1 MKKSFI
7 IIVFTILS
15 IGVFSQPKW
24 TNNPNSERA
33 FVENKGQYDGRNWQS
48 TNQIKYALSQ
58 QDGWFTFFSNKGI
71 THRIERLVRN
81 PKKKKGEGDANNN
94 LPSRIHLS
102 EFVNISFVGAN
113 NNVKIIAE
121 EKTNHYYSYAVKD
134 LKTNDVNN
142 VNNVKGYKKIT
153 YKNIY
158 NNIDIEYTLHPDG
171 GIKYNV
177 ILHPG
182 ANPNE
187 IKMKYETFHTNHLDE
202 KIDIKLNSQTGQLEI
217 NTASTKIIEHK
228 PLTFYQ
234 NSKTVIQS
242 EYVFSNNIL
251 TFNLGNYDN
260 SQKVVIDP
268 WVVTPNFNAGDFTRE
283 VETDATGNVY
293 VIGGE
298 IPMELRKYGIAGN
311 LIWTYI
317 TPWDTN
323 GGDWLGTL
331 ATDAAGVSYITQGTG
346 AEIERV
352 STAGAMVWH
361 ANATGIFNITEYW
374 TITFNCDNTKLIVG
388 GTGGTGLNF
397 QAKIYDMDLSNGSV
411 LADVTVGT
419 QGGFT
424 PVEVRSIAPTKNS
437 KYVYLT
443 HTEVGAINQNLT
455 ACSSIPDFQVDNTH
469 HLGYKCEN
477 YLSAS
482 QNGGGLKA
490 IIAND
495 NFFYTHRGDRILQW
509 DINTGALLNN
519 VALPGGSSNNTFGRV
534 VHCSGLD
541 VDATGNVYAGS
552 MDRVVKFD
560 PNLNILSQVNT
571 TGGFTVYDVSVNS
584 NGEVLAVGALL
595 NNSTSTGRGGRIE
608 SLNMTAG
615 SQYATV
621 CCDPNFCPI
630 NTLCTTDAPVSLN
643 PNTPGGVWSSTP
655 TTPGLNTL
663 TGVFDP
669 SVSGAG
675 NFVVTYT
682 LGCGSFSYTIS
693 VNVCSSLSVCV
704 EANGDLTVSN
714 GTPVYTWDQWTPPS
728 TITVTN
734 QTQCTSCGGT
744 WTFGSCYN
752 PFPIPLNSCN
762 APGFW
767 TTFTTG
773 STITPPPGIDT
784 LRVTDSFGNFIIIN
798 GLANLPACNP
808 TACDAT
814 ITAAGPFCEN
824 DAPVTLSAVDP
835 GGAWSGTGITN
846 TSTGIFDPGV
856 AGPGS
861 HIITYSITGSCTD
874 TDTETI
880 VVNAQDDA
888 SFGYSPTTFC
898 TTDPNPTPTITGT
911 SGGTFTIDNSGV
923 INASTGEVNIT
934 GSGVGVFN
942 VTYTTN
948 GACPDTSTVTINITS
963 GADATITAAGPFCEN
978 TASVTLSAVDP
989 GGVWSGTGITNTST
1003 GTFDPSTAGA
1013 GTHQIIY
1020 TISGSCGD
1028 ADTIS
1033 IVVDAQD
1040 DASFSYSPTTFCTT
1054 DPNPTPTITGTSGGT
1069 FTIDNSGV
1077 INATTGE
1084 VNITGSGIGA
1094 FNITYTTNGTCP
1106 DTSTVTINITSGA
1119 DATIT
1124 AAGPFCE
1131 NAASVTLSAVDP
1143 GGVWSGTG
1151 ITNTSTGTFD
1161 PSTAGAG
1168 THQIIYT
1175 ISGSCGDA
1183 DTISIV
1189 VDAQDDASFSYSP
1202 TTFCTTDPNP
1212 TPTITG
1218 TSGGTFTIDNS
1229 GVINSSTGEVNITGS
1244 GAGVF
1249 NVTYT
1254 TNGAC
1259 PDTSTVSININ
1270 NCTLPQPIANFS
1282 ASQTNICEGNCI
1294 NFTDLSTSSATGGI
1308 TAWSWT
1314 FNGGTPS
1321 TSNQQ
1326 NPTNVC
1332 FAAAGTYTISLT
1344 VTDANGSDD
1353 STMTA
1358 YITVTNCTTPTAGF
1372 SISDNEICAGEC
1384 IDFTD
1389 MSTAATSWLWTFNG
1403 GSPSTSTDQNPTNIC
1418 FGTDGVYSIEL
1429 IASNSFGSDTITD
1442 TVTVHPTPIVNA
1454 GSNVTI
1460 TLGNNTILNA
1470 TGSNGSYSWTPP
1482 TWLSCPTCPS
1492 TTSTPE
1498 ETITYT
1504 VIVVDSNGCS
1514 ASDQVTVFIEFENVI
1529 WVPNIFSPNG
1539 DGSNDILYVRGKGV
1553 ADLNFFVYDRWGEK
1567 VFETTSLDIGWDGK
1581 FRGKDMNKAVFV
1593 YYLEATFIDGSK
1605 VTKKGDVTLIR

>member
-15 IGVFSQPKW
+15 IGAFSQPKW
-24 TNNPNSERA
+24 TNSPNSERA

-48 TNQIKYALSQ
+48 ANQIKYALSQ

-158 NNIDIEYTLHPDG
+158 SNIDIEYTLHPDG

-217 NTASTKIIEHK
+217 NTASNKIIEHK

-234 NSKTVIQS
+234 NSKTIIQS
-242 EYVFSNNIL
+242 EYTFNNNIL

-283 VETDATGNVY
+283 VETDAAGNVY

-397 QAKIYDMDLSNGSV
+397 EAKIYDMDLSNGSV
-411 LADVTVGT
+411 IADVTVGT

-424 PVEVRSIAPTKNS
+424 PIEVRSIAPTKNS

-443 HTEVGAINQNLT
+443 HTEAGAINQNLT
-455 ACSSIPDFQVDNTH
+455 ACSSTPDFQVDHTH
-469 HLGYKCEN
+469 GFGYKCEN

-495 NFFYTHRGDRILQW
+495 NYFYTHRGDRIYQW
-509 DINTGALLNN
+509 DINTGALINN

-541 VDATGNVYAGS
+541 VDAVGNVYAGS

-630 NTLCTTDAPVSLN
+630 NSLCVTDAPVALN
-643 PNTPGGVWSSTP
+643 PNTPGGTWSSTP
-655 TTPGLNTL
+655 ATPGLNTS

-682 LGCGSFSYTIS
+682 LGCGTYSTSIQVGNCTG
-693 VNVCSSLSVCV
+693 LTVCV
-704 EANGDLTVSN
+704 ESNGDLTVSG
-714 GTPVYTWDQWTPPS
+714 GTATYTWYQ
-728 TITVTN
+728 
-734 QTQCTSCGGT
+734 
-744 WTFGSCYN
+744 GSMQATCV
-752 PFPIPLNSCN
+752 
-762 APGFW
+762 PGFGNCAGLF
-767 TTFTTG
+767 TFTDPGPSVLTWSSFGTG
-773 STITPPPGIDT
+773 TTITPPPGVDSIK
-784 LRVTDSFGNFIIIN
+784 VVDSFGDSLVIFSVS
-798 GLANLPACNP
+798 GLPACNP

-835 GGAWSGTGITN
+835 GGAWSGNGITN
-846 TSTGIFDPGV
+846 TSTGTFDPSV

-888 SFGYSPTTFC
+888 SFSYSPTTFC

-934 GSGVGVFN
+934 GSGAGVFN
-942 VTYTTN
+942 V
-948 GACPDTSTVTINITS
+948 
-963 GADATITAAGPFCEN
+963 
-978 TASVTLSAVDP
+978 
-989 GGVWSGTGITNTST
+989 
-1003 GTFDPSTAGA
+1003 
-1013 GTHQIIY
+1013 
-1020 TISGSCGD
+1020 
-1028 ADTIS
+1028 
-1033 IVVDAQD
+1033 
-1040 DASFSYSPTTFCTT
+1040 
-1054 DPNPTPTITGTSGGT
+1054 
-1069 FTIDNSGV
+1069 
-1077 INATTGE
+1077 
-1084 VNITGSGIGA
+1084 
-1094 FNITYTTNGTCP
+1094 TYTTNGTCP

-1229 GVINSSTGEVNITGS
+1229 GVINASTGEVNITGS

-1254 TNGAC
+1254 TNGTC

-1282 ASQTNICEGNCI
+1282 ASQTNICEGDCI

-1442 TVTVHPTPIVNA
+1442 TITVHPTPTVNA
-1454 GSNVTI
+1454 GNNVTI
-1460 TLGNNTILNA
+1460 TLGDNTILNA

>member
-7 IIVFTILS
+7 IIVFTMLS

-24 TNNPNSERA
+24 TNSPNSERA

-142 VNNVKGYKKIT
+142 INNVKGYKKIT

-217 NTASTKIIEHK
+217 NTASNKIIEHK

-242 EYVFSNNIL
+242 EYAFSNNIL

-923 INASTGEVNIT
+923 INPSTGEVNIT

-948 GACPDTSTVTINITS
+948 GA
-963 GADATITAAGPFCEN
+963 
-978 TASVTLSAVDP
+978 
-989 GGVWSGTGITNTST
+989 
-1003 GTFDPSTAGA
+1003 
-1013 GTHQIIY
+1013 
-1020 TISGSCGD
+1020 
-1028 ADTIS
+1028 
-1033 IVVDAQD
+1033 
-1040 DASFSYSPTTFCTT
+1040 
-1054 DPNPTPTITGTSGGT
+1054 
-1069 FTIDNSGV
+1069 
-1077 INATTGE
+1077 
-1084 VNITGSGIGA
+1084 
-1094 FNITYTTNGTCP
+1094 CP

-1229 GVINSSTGEVNITGS
+1229 GVINPSTGEVNITGS
-1244 GAGVF
+1244 GVGVF

-1294 NFTDLSTSSATGGI
+1294 NFIDLSTSSATGGI

-1605 VTKKGDVTLIR
+1605 VTKKGDVTLVR

>member
-7 IIVFTILS
+7 IIVFTMLS

-24 TNNPNSERA
+24 TNSPNSERA

-113 NNVKIIAE
+113 TNVKIIAE

-142 VNNVKGYKKIT
+142 INNVKGYKKIT

-242 EYVFSNNIL
+242 EYAFSNNIL

-934 GSGVGVFN
+934 GSGAGVFN

-1077 INATTGE
+1077 INA
-1084 VNITGSGIGA
+1084 
-1094 FNITYTTNGTCP
+1094 
-1106 DTSTVTINITSGA
+1106 
-1119 DATIT
+1119 
-1124 AAGPFCE
+1124 
-1131 NAASVTLSAVDP
+1131 
-1143 GGVWSGTG
+1143 
-1151 ITNTSTGTFD
+1151 
-1161 PSTAGAG
+1161 
-1168 THQIIYT
+1168 
-1175 ISGSCGDA
+1175 
-1183 DTISIV
+1183 
-1189 VDAQDDASFSYSP
+1189 
-1202 TTFCTTDPNP
+1202 
-1212 TPTITG
+1212 
-1218 TSGGTFTIDNS
+1218 
-1229 GVINSSTGEVNITGS
+1229 STGEVNITGS

-1344 VTDANGSDD
+1344 VTDANGS
-1353 STMTA
+1353 
-1358 YITVTNCTTPTAGF
+1358 
-1372 SISDNEICAGEC
+1372 
-1384 IDFTD
+1384 
-1389 MSTAATSWLWTFNG
+1389 
-1403 GSPSTSTDQNPTNIC
+1403 
-1418 FGTDGVYSIEL
+1418 
-1429 IASNSFGSDTITD
+1429 
-1442 TVTVHPTPIVNA
+1442 
-1454 GSNVTI
+1454 
-1460 TLGNNTILNA
+1460 
-1470 TGSNGSYSWTPP
+1470 
-1482 TWLSCPTCPS
+1482 
-1492 TTSTPE
+1492 
-1498 ETITYT
+1498 
-1504 VIVVDSNGCS
+1504 
-1514 ASDQVTVFIEFENVI
+1514 
-1529 WVPNIFSPNG
+1529 
-1539 DGSNDILYVRGKGV
+1539 
-1553 ADLNFFVYDRWGEK
+1553 
-1567 VFETTSLDIGWDGK
+1567 
-1581 FRGKDMNKAVFV
+1581 
-1593 YYLEATFIDGSK
+1593 
-1605 VTKKGDVTLIR
+1605 

>member
-7 IIVFTILS
+7 IILFTMLS
-15 IGVFSQPKW
+15 IGAFSQSKW
-24 TNNPNSERA
+24 TSNPNSERA

-48 TNQIKYALSQ
+48 NNPIKFALSQ
-58 QDGWFTFFSNKGI
+58 QDGWFTFFSKTGV

-81 PKKKKGEGDANNN
+81 PKKKKGEGDAHRKV
-94 LPSRIHLS
+94 PSRIHLS

-121 EKTNHYYSYAVKD
+121 EKTNHYYSYAVKA

-142 VNNVKGYKKIT
+142 INNVTGYKKIT

-182 ANPNE
+182 ADPNQ

-202 KIDIKLNSQTGQLEI
+202 KVDIKLNTQTGQLEI

-242 EYVFSNNIL
+242 KYVFNNNIL
-251 TFNLGNYDN
+251 TFDLGNYDN
-260 SQKVVIDP
+260 SQKVIIDP

-283 VETDATGNVY
+283 VETDAVGNVY

-298 IPMELRKYGIAGN
+298 IPMELRKYDIAGN
-311 LIWTYI
+311 LVWTYI

-331 ATDAAGVSYITQGTG
+331 ATDAAGVSYITQGVD
-346 AEIERV
+346 AQIERV
-352 STAGAMVWH
+352 STTGAMVWH
-361 ANATGIFNITEYW
+361 ANNSGFGVEYW

-388 GTGGTGLNF
+388 GTKSGNPFSFPLEFNAT
-397 QAKIYDMDLSNGSV
+397 IYDIDPNSGSV
-411 LADVTVGT
+411 LNQVNVDTNAFGAA
-419 QGGFT
+419 FPPPT
-424 PVEVRSIAPTKNS
+424 PIEVRSIAPTKNS
-437 KYVYLT
+437 KYVFLT
-443 HTEVGAINQNLT
+443 HEEVGAINQNLT
-455 ACSSIPDFQVDNTH
+455 ACNSVADFKVDHTH
-469 HLGYKCEN
+469 SFGYKCEN
-477 YLSAS
+477 YLSAA

-495 NFFYTHRGDRILQW
+495 NYFYTHRGDRVYQW
-509 DINTGALLNN
+509 DINTGALINN
-519 VALPGGSSNNTFGRV
+519 VPLPGGSSNNTFGRV

-541 VDATGNVYAGS
+541 VDAAGNVYAGS

-560 PNLNILSQVNT
+560 ANLNILSQVNT

-630 NTLCTTDAPVSLN
+630 NTLCTTDAPVALY
-643 PNTPGGVWSSTP
+643 PNTPGGTWTVSP
-655 TTPGLNTL
+655 ATPGLNTS

-669 SVSGAG
+669 AAAG
-675 NFVVTYT
+675 GGTYTVTYT

-744 WTFGSCYN
+744 WTFGGCYN

-773 STITPPPGIDT
+773 STITPPPGVDT
-784 LRVTDSFGNFIIIN
+784 LRVTDNFGNVIIIN
-798 GLANLPACNP
+798 GISNLPACNP

-814 ITAAGPFCEN
+814 ITAAGPFCES
-824 DAPVTLSAVDP
+824 DAA
-835 GGAWSGTGITN
+835 
-846 TSTGIFDPGV
+846 
-856 AGPGS
+856 
-861 HIITYSITGSCTD
+861 
-874 TDTETI
+874 
-880 VVNAQDDA
+880 
-888 SFGYSPTTFC
+888 
-898 TTDPNPTPTITGT
+898 
-911 SGGTFTIDNSGV
+911 
-923 INASTGEVNIT
+923 
-934 GSGVGVFN
+934 
-942 VTYTTN
+942 
-948 GACPDTSTVTINITS
+948 
-963 GADATITAAGPFCEN
+963 
-978 TASVTLSAVDP
+978 VTLSAVDP

-1003 GTFDPSTAGA
+1003 GVFDPSTAGT

-1020 TISGSCGD
+1020 TIAGSCGD

-1040 DASFSYSPTTFCTT
+1040 DASFNYSQTTFCTT
-1054 DPNPTPTITGTSGGT
+1054 DPNPTPTITGTTGGT

-1077 INATTGE
+1077 INTSTGE
-1084 VNITGSGIGA
+1084 VNISGSGTGV
-1094 FNITYTTNGTCP
+1094 FNVTYTTNGTCP
-1106 DTSTVTINITSGA
+1106 DTATVT
-1119 DATIT
+1119 
-1124 AAGPFCE
+1124 
-1131 NAASVTLSAVDP
+1131 
-1143 GGVWSGTG
+1143 
-1151 ITNTSTGTFD
+1151 
-1161 PSTAGAG
+1161 
-1168 THQIIYT
+1168 
-1175 ISGSCGDA
+1175 
-1183 DTISIV
+1183 
-1189 VDAQDDASFSYSP
+1189 
-1202 TTFCTTDPNP
+1202 
-1212 TPTITG
+1212 
-1218 TSGGTFTIDNS
+1218 
-1229 GVINSSTGEVNITGS
+1229 
-1244 GAGVF
+1244 
-1249 NVTYT
+1249 
-1254 TNGAC
+1254 
-1259 PDTSTVSININ
+1259 ININ
-1270 NCTLPQPIANFS
+1270 NCTLPQPIANFT
-1282 ASQTNICEGNCI
+1282 ASQTNICEGDCI
-1294 NFTDLSTSSATGGI
+1294 NFTDLSISATSAGV

-1314 FNGGTPS
+1314 FNGGIPS

-1332 FAAAGTYTISLT
+1332 FATAGTYTISLT

-1353 STMTA
+1353 TTMTA
-1358 YITVTNCTTPTAGF
+1358 YITVNNCSTPTASF
-1372 SISDNEICAGEC
+1372 TVSDDEICAGEC
-1384 IDFTD
+1384 VDFTD
-1389 MSTAATSWLWTFNG
+1389 MSTGATSWQWTFNG
-1403 GSPSTSTDQNPTNIC
+1403 GIPSTSTDQNPTNIC
-1418 FGTDGVYSIEL
+1418 FGTDSTYTIEL
-1429 IASNSFGSDTITD
+1429 IASNANGSDTITS
-1442 TVTVHPTPIVNA
+1442 TITVHPTPIVNA
-1454 GSNVTI
+1454 GSDVSIKLGET
-1460 TLGNNTILNA
+1460 TLLNA
-1470 TGSNGSYSWTPP
+1470 TGTNGNYAWTPP
-1482 TWLSCPTCPS
+1482 TWLTCPLCPTTNS
-1492 TTSTPE
+1492 SPE

-1504 VIVVDSNGCS
+1504 VTVVDSNGCS
-1514 ASDQVTVFIEFENVI
+1514 ASDQVTVIVDYDYVI

-1567 VFETTSLDIGWDGK
+1567 VFETTSLDNGWDGK

>member
-15 IGVFSQPKW
+15 IGAFSQPKW
-24 TNNPNSERA
+24 TNSPNSERA

-48 TNQIKYALSQ
+48 ANQIKYALSQ

-158 NNIDIEYTLHPDG
+158 SNIDIEYTLHPDG

-217 NTASTKIIEHK
+217 NTASNKIIEHK

-234 NSKTVIQS
+234 NSKTIIQS
-242 EYVFSNNIL
+242 EYTFNNNIL

-283 VETDATGNVY
+283 VETDAAGNVY

-397 QAKIYDMDLSNGSV
+397 EAKIYDMDLSNGSV
-411 LADVTVGT
+411 IADVTVGT

-424 PVEVRSIAPTKNS
+424 PIEVRSIAPTKNS

-443 HTEVGAINQNLT
+443 HTEAGAINQNLT
-455 ACSSIPDFQVDNTH
+455 ACSSTPDFQVDHTH
-469 HLGYKCEN
+469 GFGYKCEN

-495 NFFYTHRGDRILQW
+495 NYFYTHRGDRIYQW
-509 DINTGALLNN
+509 DINTGALINN

-541 VDATGNVYAGS
+541 VDAVGNVYAGS

-630 NTLCTTDAPVSLN
+630 NSLCVTDAPVALN
-643 PNTPGGVWSSTP
+643 PNTPGGTWSSTP
-655 TTPGLNTL
+655 ATPGLNTS

-682 LGCGSFSYTIS
+682 LGCGTYSTSIQVGNCTG
-693 VNVCSSLSVCV
+693 LTVCV
-704 EANGDLTVSN
+704 ESNGDLTVSG
-714 GTPVYTWDQWTPPS
+714 GTATYTWYQ
-728 TITVTN
+728 
-734 QTQCTSCGGT
+734 
-744 WTFGSCYN
+744 GSMQATCV
-752 PFPIPLNSCN
+752 
-762 APGFW
+762 PGFGNCAGLF
-767 TTFTTG
+767 TFTDPGPSVLTWSSFGTG
-773 STITPPPGIDT
+773 TTITPPPGVDSIK
-784 LRVTDSFGNFIIIN
+784 VVDSFGDSLVIFSVS
-798 GLANLPACNP
+798 GLPACNP

-835 GGAWSGTGITN
+835 GGAWSGNGITN
-846 TSTGIFDPGV
+846 TSTGTFDPSV

-888 SFGYSPTTFC
+888 SFSYSPTTFC

-934 GSGVGVFN
+934 GSGAGVFN
-942 VTYTTN
+942 V
-948 GACPDTSTVTINITS
+948 
-963 GADATITAAGPFCEN
+963 
-978 TASVTLSAVDP
+978 
-989 GGVWSGTGITNTST
+989 
-1003 GTFDPSTAGA
+1003 
-1013 GTHQIIY
+1013 
-1020 TISGSCGD
+1020 
-1028 ADTIS
+1028 
-1033 IVVDAQD
+1033 
-1040 DASFSYSPTTFCTT
+1040 
-1054 DPNPTPTITGTSGGT
+1054 
-1069 FTIDNSGV
+1069 
-1077 INATTGE
+1077 
-1084 VNITGSGIGA
+1084 
-1094 FNITYTTNGTCP
+1094 TYTTNGTCP

-1189 VDAQDDASFSYSP
+1189 IDAQDDASFSYSP

-1229 GVINSSTGEVNITGS
+1229 GVINASTGEVNITGS

-1254 TNGAC
+1254 TNGTCPDTSTVTINITSGADATITAAGPFCENAASVTLSAVDPGGVWSGTGITNTSTGTFDPSTAGAGTHQIIYTISGSCGDADTISIVIDAQDDASFSYSPTTFCTTDPNPTPTITGTSGGTFTIDNSGVINASTGEVNITGSGAGVFNVTYTTNGTC

-1282 ASQTNICEGNCI
+1282 ASQTNICEGDCI

-1442 TVTVHPTPIVNA
+1442 TITVHPTPTVNA
-1454 GSNVTI
+1454 GNNVTI
-1460 TLGNNTILNA
+1460 TLGDNTILNA

>member
-7 IIVFTILS
+7 IILFTMLS
-15 IGVFSQPKW
+15 IGAFSQSKW
-24 TNNPNSERA
+24 TSNPNSERA

-48 TNQIKYALSQ
+48 NNPIKFALSQ
-58 QDGWFTFFSNKGI
+58 QDGWFTFFSKTGV

-81 PKKKKGEGDANNN
+81 PKKKKGEGDAHRKV
-94 LPSRIHLS
+94 PSRIHLS

-121 EKTNHYYSYAVKD
+121 EKTNHYYSYAVKA

-142 VNNVKGYKKIT
+142 INNVTGYKKIT

-182 ANPNE
+182 ADPNQ

-202 KIDIKLNSQTGQLEI
+202 KVDIKLNTQTGQLEI

-242 EYVFSNNIL
+242 KYVFNNNIL
-251 TFNLGNYDN
+251 TFDLGNYDN
-260 SQKVVIDP
+260 SQKVIIDP

-283 VETDATGNVY
+283 VETDAVGNVY

-298 IPMELRKYGIAGN
+298 IPMELRKYDIAGN
-311 LIWTYI
+311 LVWTYI

-331 ATDAAGVSYITQGTG
+331 ATDAAGVSYITQGVD
-346 AEIERV
+346 AQIERV
-352 STAGAMVWH
+352 STTGAMVWH
-361 ANATGIFNITEYW
+361 ANNSGFGVEYW

-388 GTGGTGLNF
+388 GTKSGNPFSFPLEFNAT
-397 QAKIYDMDLSNGSV
+397 IYDIDPNSGSV
-411 LADVTVGT
+411 LNQVNVDTNAFGAA
-419 QGGFT
+419 FPPPT
-424 PVEVRSIAPTKNS
+424 PIEVRSIAPTKNS
-437 KYVYLT
+437 KYVFLT
-443 HTEVGAINQNLT
+443 HEEVGAINQNLT
-455 ACSSIPDFQVDNTH
+455 ACNSVADFKVDHTH
-469 HLGYKCEN
+469 SFGYKCEN
-477 YLSAS
+477 YLSAA

-495 NFFYTHRGDRILQW
+495 NYFYTHRGDRVYQW
-509 DINTGALLNN
+509 DINTGALINN
-519 VALPGGSSNNTFGRV
+519 VPLPGGSSNNTFGRV

-541 VDATGNVYAGS
+541 VDAAGNVYAGS

-560 PNLNILSQVNT
+560 ANLNILSQVNT

-630 NTLCTTDAPVSLN
+630 NTLCTTDAPVALY
-643 PNTPGGVWSSTP
+643 PNTPGGTWTVSP
-655 TTPGLNTL
+655 ATPGLNTS

-669 SVSGAG
+669 AAAG
-675 NFVVTYT
+675 GGTYTVTYT

-744 WTFGSCYN
+744 WTFGGCYN

-773 STITPPPGIDT
+773 STITPPPGVDT
-784 LRVTDSFGNFIIIN
+784 LRVTDNFGNVIIIN
-798 GLANLPACNP
+798 GISNLPACNP

-814 ITAAGPFCEN
+814 ITAAGPFCES
-824 DAPVTLSAVDP
+824 DAA
-835 GGAWSGTGITN
+835 
-846 TSTGIFDPGV
+846 
-856 AGPGS
+856 
-861 HIITYSITGSCTD
+861 
-874 TDTETI
+874 
-880 VVNAQDDA
+880 
-888 SFGYSPTTFC
+888 
-898 TTDPNPTPTITGT
+898 
-911 SGGTFTIDNSGV
+911 
-923 INASTGEVNIT
+923 
-934 GSGVGVFN
+934 
-942 VTYTTN
+942 
-948 GACPDTSTVTINITS
+948 
-963 GADATITAAGPFCEN
+963 
-978 TASVTLSAVDP
+978 VTLSAVDP

-1003 GTFDPSTAGA
+1003 GTFDPSVAGP
-1013 GTHQIIY
+1013 GSHVITY
-1020 TISGSCGD
+1020 TISGSCS
-1028 ADTIS
+1028 DTDTET
-1033 IVVDAQD
+1033 IVVNAQD
-1040 DASFSYSPTTFCTT
+1040 DASFNYSPTTFCTT
-1054 DPNPTPTITGTSGGT
+1054 DPNPTPTITGTTGGT
-1069 FTIDNSGV
+1069 FSIDNSGV
-1077 INATTGE
+1077 INASTGE
-1084 VNITGSGIGA
+1084 VNISGSGTGI
-1094 FNITYTTNGTCP
+1094 FNVTYTTNGTCP
-1106 DTSTVTINITSGA
+1106 DTATVAINITSGA

-1131 NAASVTLSAVDP
+1131 NDASVTLSAVDP

-1151 ITNTSTGTFD
+1151 ITNTSTGVFD
-1161 PSTAGAG
+1161 PSTAGTG

-1175 ISGSCGDA
+1175 IAGSCGDA

-1189 VDAQDDASFSYSP
+1189 VDAQDDASFNYSP

-1218 TSGGTFTIDNS
+1218 TTGGTFTIDNS
-1229 GVINSSTGEVNITGS
+1229 GVINTSTGEVNISGS
-1244 GAGVF
+1244 GTGVF

-1254 TNGAC
+1254 TNGTC
-1259 PDTSTVSININ
+1259 PDTATVTININ
-1270 NCTLPQPIANFS
+1270 NCTLPQPIANFT
-1282 ASQTNICEGNCI
+1282 ASQTNICEGDCI
-1294 NFTDLSTSSATGGI
+1294 NFTDLSISATSAGV

-1314 FNGGTPS
+1314 FNGGIPS

-1332 FAAAGTYTISLT
+1332 FATAGTYTISLT

-1353 STMTA
+1353 TTMTA
-1358 YITVTNCTTPTAGF
+1358 YITVNNCSTPTASF
-1372 SISDNEICAGEC
+1372 TVSDDEICAGEC
-1384 IDFTD
+1384 VDFTD
-1389 MSTAATSWLWTFNG
+1389 MSTGATSWQWTFNG
-1403 GSPSTSTDQNPTNIC
+1403 GIPSTSTDQNPTNIC
-1418 FGTDGVYSIEL
+1418 FGTDSTYTIEL
-1429 IASNSFGSDTITD
+1429 IASNANGSDTITS
-1442 TVTVHPTPIVNA
+1442 TITVHPTPIVNA
-1454 GSNVTI
+1454 GSDVSIKLGET
-1460 TLGNNTILNA
+1460 TLLNA
-1470 TGSNGSYSWTPP
+1470 TGTNGNYAWTPP
-1482 TWLSCPTCPS
+1482 TWLTCPLCPTTNS
-1492 TTSTPE
+1492 SPE

-1504 VIVVDSNGCS
+1504 VTVVDSNGCS
-1514 ASDQVTVFIEFENVI
+1514 ASDQVTVIVDYDYVI

-1567 VFETTSLDIGWDGK
+1567 VFETTSLDNGWDGK

>member
-1 MKKSFI
+1 M
-7 IIVFTILS
+7 LS

-24 TNNPNSERA
+24 TNSPNSERA

-142 VNNVKGYKKIT
+142 INNVKGYKKIT

-217 NTASTKIIEHK
+217 NTASNKIIEHK

-242 EYVFSNNIL
+242 EYAFSNNIL

-923 INASTGEVNIT
+923 INATTGEVNIT

-948 GACPDTSTVTINITS
+948 GA
-963 GADATITAAGPFCEN
+963 
-978 TASVTLSAVDP
+978 
-989 GGVWSGTGITNTST
+989 
-1003 GTFDPSTAGA
+1003 
-1013 GTHQIIY
+1013 
-1020 TISGSCGD
+1020 
-1028 ADTIS
+1028 
-1033 IVVDAQD
+1033 
-1040 DASFSYSPTTFCTT
+1040 
-1054 DPNPTPTITGTSGGT
+1054 
-1069 FTIDNSGV
+1069 
-1077 INATTGE
+1077 
-1084 VNITGSGIGA
+1084 
-1094 FNITYTTNGTCP
+1094 CP

-1229 GVINSSTGEVNITGS
+1229 GVINASTGEVNITGS

-1460 TLGNNTILNA
+1460 TLGNNTVLNA
-1470 TGSNGSYSWTPP
+1470 TGSSGSYSWTPP

>member
-33 FVENKGQYDGRNWQS
+33 FVENKGQYNGRNWQS

-113 NNVKIIAE
+113 TNVKIIAE

-142 VNNVKGYKKIT
+142 INNVKGYKKIT

-202 KIDIKLNSQTGQLEI
+202 KIDIKLNSQIGQLEI

-242 EYVFSNNIL
+242 EYAFSNNIL

-923 INASTGEVNIT
+923 INA
-934 GSGVGVFN
+934 
-942 VTYTTN
+942 
-948 GACPDTSTVTINITS
+948 
-963 GADATITAAGPFCEN
+963 
-978 TASVTLSAVDP
+978 
-989 GGVWSGTGITNTST
+989 
-1003 GTFDPSTAGA
+1003 
-1013 GTHQIIY
+1013 
-1020 TISGSCGD
+1020 
-1028 ADTIS
+1028 
-1033 IVVDAQD
+1033 
-1040 DASFSYSPTTFCTT
+1040 
-1054 DPNPTPTITGTSGGT
+1054 
-1069 FTIDNSGV
+1069 
-1077 INATTGE
+1077 TTGE

-1218 TSGGTFTIDNS
+1218 TSGGIFTIDNS
-1229 GVINSSTGEVNITGS
+1229 GVINTSTGEVNITGS

-1442 TVTVHPTPIVNA
+1442 TVTVHPTPIVNV

-1460 TLGNNTILNA
+1460 TLGNNTVLNA

>member
-15 IGVFSQPKW
+15 IGAFSQPKW
-24 TNNPNSERA
+24 TNSPNSERA

-48 TNQIKYALSQ
+48 ANQIKYALSQ

-158 NNIDIEYTLHPDG
+158 SNIDIEYTLHPDG

-217 NTASTKIIEHK
+217 NTASNKIIEHK

-234 NSKTVIQS
+234 NSKTIIQS
-242 EYVFSNNIL
+242 EYTFNNNIL

-283 VETDATGNVY
+283 VETDAAGNVY

-397 QAKIYDMDLSNGSV
+397 EAKIYDMDLSNGSV
-411 LADVTVGT
+411 IADVTVGT

-424 PVEVRSIAPTKNS
+424 PIEVRSIAPTKNS

-443 HTEVGAINQNLT
+443 HTEAGAINQNLT
-455 ACSSIPDFQVDNTH
+455 ACSSTPDFQVDHTH
-469 HLGYKCEN
+469 GFGYKCEN

-495 NFFYTHRGDRILQW
+495 NYFYTHRGDRIYQW
-509 DINTGALLNN
+509 DINTGALINN

-541 VDATGNVYAGS
+541 VDAVGNVYAGS

-630 NTLCTTDAPVSLN
+630 NSLCVTDAPVALN
-643 PNTPGGVWSSTP
+643 PNTPGGTWSSTP
-655 TTPGLNTL
+655 ATPGLNTS

-682 LGCGSFSYTIS
+682 LGCGTYSTSIQVGNCTG
-693 VNVCSSLSVCV
+693 LTVCV
-704 EANGDLTVSN
+704 ESNGDLTVSG
-714 GTPVYTWDQWTPPS
+714 GTATYTWYQ
-728 TITVTN
+728 
-734 QTQCTSCGGT
+734 
-744 WTFGSCYN
+744 GSMQATCV
-752 PFPIPLNSCN
+752 
-762 APGFW
+762 PGFGNCAGLF
-767 TTFTTG
+767 TFTDPGPSVLTWSSFGTG
-773 STITPPPGIDT
+773 TTITPPPGVDSIK
-784 LRVTDSFGNFIIIN
+784 VVDSFGDSLVIFSVS
-798 GLANLPACNP
+798 GLPACNP

-835 GGAWSGTGITN
+835 GGAWSGNGITN
-846 TSTGIFDPGV
+846 TSTGTFDPSV

-888 SFGYSPTTFC
+888 SFSYSPTTFC

-934 GSGVGVFN
+934 SSGAGVFN
-942 VTYTTN
+942 V
-948 GACPDTSTVTINITS
+948 
-963 GADATITAAGPFCEN
+963 
-978 TASVTLSAVDP
+978 
-989 GGVWSGTGITNTST
+989 
-1003 GTFDPSTAGA
+1003 
-1013 GTHQIIY
+1013 
-1020 TISGSCGD
+1020 
-1028 ADTIS
+1028 
-1033 IVVDAQD
+1033 
-1040 DASFSYSPTTFCTT
+1040 
-1054 DPNPTPTITGTSGGT
+1054 
-1069 FTIDNSGV
+1069 
-1077 INATTGE
+1077 
-1084 VNITGSGIGA
+1084 
-1094 FNITYTTNGTCP
+1094 TYTTNGTCP

-1189 VDAQDDASFSYSP
+1189 IDAQDDASFSYSP

-1229 GVINSSTGEVNITGS
+1229 GVINTSTGEVNITGS

-1254 TNGAC
+1254 TNGTC

-1282 ASQTNICEGNCI
+1282 ASQTNICEGDCI

-1442 TVTVHPTPIVNA
+1442 TITVHPTPTVNA
-1454 GSNVTI
+1454 GNNVTI
-1460 TLGNNTILNA
+1460 TLGDNTILNA

>member
-7 IIVFTILS
+7 IIVFTMLS

-24 TNNPNSERA
+24 TNSPNSERA

-142 VNNVKGYKKIT
+142 INNVKGYKKIT

-217 NTASTKIIEHK
+217 NTASNKIIEHK

-242 EYVFSNNIL
+242 EYAFSNNIL

-934 GSGVGVFN
+934 GSG
-942 VTYTTN
+942 
-948 GACPDTSTVTINITS
+948 
-963 GADATITAAGPFCEN
+963 
-978 TASVTLSAVDP
+978 
-989 GGVWSGTGITNTST
+989 
-1003 GTFDPSTAGA
+1003 
-1013 GTHQIIY
+1013 
-1020 TISGSCGD
+1020 
-1028 ADTIS
+1028 
-1033 IVVDAQD
+1033 
-1040 DASFSYSPTTFCTT
+1040 
-1054 DPNPTPTITGTSGGT
+1054 
-1069 FTIDNSGV
+1069 
-1077 INATTGE
+1077 
-1084 VNITGSGIGA
+1084 IGA

-1229 GVINSSTGEVNITGS
+1229 GVINASTGEVNITGS

-1294 NFTDLSTSSATGGI
+1294 NFIDLSTSSATGGI

>member
-15 IGVFSQPKW
+15 IGAFSQPKW
-24 TNNPNSERA
+24 TNSPNSERA

-48 TNQIKYALSQ
+48 ANQIKYALSQ

-158 NNIDIEYTLHPDG
+158 SNIDIEYTLHPDG

-217 NTASTKIIEHK
+217 NTASNKIIEHK

-234 NSKTVIQS
+234 NSKTIIQS
-242 EYVFSNNIL
+242 EYTFNNNIL

-283 VETDATGNVY
+283 VETDAAGNVY

-397 QAKIYDMDLSNGSV
+397 EAKIYDMDLSNGSV
-411 LADVTVGT
+411 IADVTVGT

-424 PVEVRSIAPTKNS
+424 PIEVRSIAPTKNS

-443 HTEVGAINQNLT
+443 HTEAGAINQNLT
-455 ACSSIPDFQVDNTH
+455 ACSSTPDFQVDHTH
-469 HLGYKCEN
+469 GFGYKCEN

-495 NFFYTHRGDRILQW
+495 NYFYTHRGDRIYQW
-509 DINTGALLNN
+509 DINTGALINN

-541 VDATGNVYAGS
+541 VDAVGNVYAGS

-630 NTLCTTDAPVSLN
+630 NSLCVTDAPVALN
-643 PNTPGGVWSSTP
+643 PNTPGGTWSSTP
-655 TTPGLNTL
+655 ATPGLNTS

-682 LGCGSFSYTIS
+682 LGCGTYSTSIQVGNCTG
-693 VNVCSSLSVCV
+693 LTVCV
-704 EANGDLTVSN
+704 ESNGDLTVSG
-714 GTPVYTWDQWTPPS
+714 GTATYTWYQ
-728 TITVTN
+728 
-734 QTQCTSCGGT
+734 
-744 WTFGSCYN
+744 GSMQATCV
-752 PFPIPLNSCN
+752 
-762 APGFW
+762 PGFGNCAGLF
-767 TTFTTG
+767 TFTDPGPSVLTWSSFGTG
-773 STITPPPGIDT
+773 TTITPPPGVDSIK
-784 LRVTDSFGNFIIIN
+784 VVDSFGDSLVIFSVS
-798 GLANLPACNP
+798 GLPACNP

-835 GGAWSGTGITN
+835 GGAWSGNGITN
-846 TSTGIFDPGV
+846 TSTGTFDPSV

-888 SFGYSPTTFC
+888 SFSYSPTTFC

-934 GSGVGVFN
+934 SSGAGVFN
-942 VTYTTN
+942 V
-948 GACPDTSTVTINITS
+948 
-963 GADATITAAGPFCEN
+963 
-978 TASVTLSAVDP
+978 
-989 GGVWSGTGITNTST
+989 
-1003 GTFDPSTAGA
+1003 
-1013 GTHQIIY
+1013 
-1020 TISGSCGD
+1020 
-1028 ADTIS
+1028 
-1033 IVVDAQD
+1033 
-1040 DASFSYSPTTFCTT
+1040 
-1054 DPNPTPTITGTSGGT
+1054 
-1069 FTIDNSGV
+1069 
-1077 INATTGE
+1077 
-1084 VNITGSGIGA
+1084 
-1094 FNITYTTNGTCP
+1094 TYTTNGTCP

-1229 GVINSSTGEVNITGS
+1229 GVINTSTGEVNITGS

-1254 TNGAC
+1254 TNGTC

-1282 ASQTNICEGNCI
+1282 ASQTNICEGDCI

-1442 TVTVHPTPIVNA
+1442 TITVHPTPTVNA
-1454 GSNVTI
+1454 GNNVTI
-1460 TLGNNTILNA
+1460 TLGDNTILNA

>member
-7 IIVFTILS
+7 IIVFTMLS

-24 TNNPNSERA
+24 TNSPNSERA

-142 VNNVKGYKKIT
+142 INNVKGYKKIT

-217 NTASTKIIEHK
+217 NTASNKIIEHK

-242 EYVFSNNIL
+242 EYAFSNNIL

-923 INASTGEVNIT
+923 INATTGEVNIT

-1077 INATTGE
+1077 INA
-1084 VNITGSGIGA
+1084 
-1094 FNITYTTNGTCP
+1094 
-1106 DTSTVTINITSGA
+1106 
-1119 DATIT
+1119 
-1124 AAGPFCE
+1124 
-1131 NAASVTLSAVDP
+1131 
-1143 GGVWSGTG
+1143 
-1151 ITNTSTGTFD
+1151 
-1161 PSTAGAG
+1161 
-1168 THQIIYT
+1168 
-1175 ISGSCGDA
+1175 
-1183 DTISIV
+1183 
-1189 VDAQDDASFSYSP
+1189 
-1202 TTFCTTDPNP
+1202 
-1212 TPTITG
+1212 
-1218 TSGGTFTIDNS
+1218 
-1229 GVINSSTGEVNITGS
+1229 STGEVNITGS

-1460 TLGNNTILNA
+1460 TLGNNTVLNA
-1470 TGSNGSYSWTPP
+1470 TGSSGSYSWTPP

>member
-15 IGVFSQPKW
+15 IGAFSQPKW
-24 TNNPNSERA
+24 TNSPNSERA

-48 TNQIKYALSQ
+48 ANQIKYALSQ

-158 NNIDIEYTLHPDG
+158 SNIDIEYTLHPDG

-217 NTASTKIIEHK
+217 NTASNKIIEHK

-234 NSKTVIQS
+234 NSKTIIQS
-242 EYVFSNNIL
+242 EYTFNNNIL

-283 VETDATGNVY
+283 VETDAAGNVY

-397 QAKIYDMDLSNGSV
+397 EAKIYDMDLSNGSV
-411 LADVTVGT
+411 IADVTVGT

-424 PVEVRSIAPTKNS
+424 PIEVRSIAPTKNS

-443 HTEVGAINQNLT
+443 HTEAGAINQNLT
-455 ACSSIPDFQVDNTH
+455 ACSSTPDFQVDHTH
-469 HLGYKCEN
+469 GFGYKCEN

-495 NFFYTHRGDRILQW
+495 NYFYTHRGDRIYQW
-509 DINTGALLNN
+509 DINTGALINN

-541 VDATGNVYAGS
+541 VDAVGNVYAGS

-630 NTLCTTDAPVSLN
+630 NSLCVTDAPVALN
-643 PNTPGGVWSSTP
+643 PNTPGGTWSSTP
-655 TTPGLNTL
+655 ATPGLNTS

-682 LGCGSFSYTIS
+682 LGCGTYSTSIQVGNCTG
-693 VNVCSSLSVCV
+693 LTVCV
-704 EANGDLTVSN
+704 ESNGDLTVSG
-714 GTPVYTWDQWTPPS
+714 GTATYTWYQ
-728 TITVTN
+728 
-734 QTQCTSCGGT
+734 
-744 WTFGSCYN
+744 GSMQATCV
-752 PFPIPLNSCN
+752 
-762 APGFW
+762 PGFGNCAGLF
-767 TTFTTG
+767 TFTDPGPSVLTWSSFGTG
-773 STITPPPGIDT
+773 TTITPPPGVDSIK
-784 LRVTDSFGNFIIIN
+784 VVDSFGDSLVIFSVS
-798 GLANLPACNP
+798 GLPACNP

-835 GGAWSGTGITN
+835 GGAWSGNGITN
-846 TSTGIFDPGV
+846 TSTGTFDPSV

-888 SFGYSPTTFC
+888 SFSYSPTTFC

-934 GSGVGVFN
+934 GSG
-942 VTYTTN
+942 
-948 GACPDTSTVTINITS
+948 
-963 GADATITAAGPFCEN
+963 
-978 TASVTLSAVDP
+978 
-989 GGVWSGTGITNTST
+989 
-1003 GTFDPSTAGA
+1003 
-1013 GTHQIIY
+1013 
-1020 TISGSCGD
+1020 
-1028 ADTIS
+1028 
-1033 IVVDAQD
+1033 
-1040 DASFSYSPTTFCTT
+1040 
-1054 DPNPTPTITGTSGGT
+1054 
-1069 FTIDNSGV
+1069 
-1077 INATTGE
+1077 
-1084 VNITGSGIGA
+1084 
-1094 FNITYTTNGTCP
+1094 
-1106 DTSTVTINITSGA
+1106 
-1119 DATIT
+1119 
-1124 AAGPFCE
+1124 
-1131 NAASVTLSAVDP
+1131 
-1143 GGVWSGTG
+1143 
-1151 ITNTSTGTFD
+1151 
-1161 PSTAGAG
+1161 
-1168 THQIIYT
+1168 
-1175 ISGSCGDA
+1175 
-1183 DTISIV
+1183 
-1189 VDAQDDASFSYSP
+1189 
-1202 TTFCTTDPNP
+1202 
-1212 TPTITG
+1212 
-1218 TSGGTFTIDNS
+1218 
-1229 GVINSSTGEVNITGS
+1229 
-1244 GAGVF
+1244 AGVF

-1254 TNGAC
+1254 TNGTC

-1282 ASQTNICEGNCI
+1282 ASQTNICEGDCI

-1442 TVTVHPTPIVNA
+1442 TITVHPTPTVNA
-1454 GSNVTI
+1454 GNNVTI
-1460 TLGNNTILNA
+1460 TLGDNTILNA

>member
-33 FVENKGQYDGRNWQS
+33 FVENKGQYNGRNWQS

-113 NNVKIIAE
+113 TNVKIIAE

-142 VNNVKGYKKIT
+142 INNVKGYKKIT

-202 KIDIKLNSQTGQLEI
+202 KIDIKLNSQIGQLEI

-242 EYVFSNNIL
+242 EYAFSNNIL

-923 INASTGEVNIT
+923 INATTGEVNIT
-934 GSGVGVFN
+934 GSGIGAFN
-942 VTYTTN
+942 ITYTTN
-948 GACPDTSTVTINITS
+948 GTCPDTSTVTINITS

-1054 DPNPTPTITGTSGGT
+1054 DPNPTPTITGTSGGI

-1077 INATTGE
+1077 INT
-1084 VNITGSGIGA
+1084 
-1094 FNITYTTNGTCP
+1094 
-1106 DTSTVTINITSGA
+1106 
-1119 DATIT
+1119 
-1124 AAGPFCE
+1124 
-1131 NAASVTLSAVDP
+1131 
-1143 GGVWSGTG
+1143 
-1151 ITNTSTGTFD
+1151 
-1161 PSTAGAG
+1161 
-1168 THQIIYT
+1168 
-1175 ISGSCGDA
+1175 
-1183 DTISIV
+1183 
-1189 VDAQDDASFSYSP
+1189 
-1202 TTFCTTDPNP
+1202 
-1212 TPTITG
+1212 
-1218 TSGGTFTIDNS
+1218 
-1229 GVINSSTGEVNITGS
+1229 STGEVNITGS

-1442 TVTVHPTPIVNA
+1442 TVTVHPTPIVNV

-1460 TLGNNTILNA
+1460 TLGNNTVLNA

>member
-7 IIVFTILS
+7 IIVFTMLS

-24 TNNPNSERA
+24 TNSPNSERA

-142 VNNVKGYKKIT
+142 INNVKGYKKIT

-217 NTASTKIIEHK
+217 NTASNKIIEHK

-242 EYVFSNNIL
+242 EYAFSNNIL

-923 INASTGEVNIT
+923 INATTGEVNIT
-934 GSGVGVFN
+934 GSGVGAFN
-942 VTYTTN
+942 ITYTTN
-948 GACPDTSTVTINITS
+948 GTCPDTSTVTINITS

-1003 GTFDPSTAGA
+1003 GTFNPSTAGA

-1077 INATTGE
+1077 IN
-1084 VNITGSGIGA
+1084 
-1094 FNITYTTNGTCP
+1094 P
-1106 DTSTVTINITSGA
+1106 
-1119 DATIT
+1119 
-1124 AAGPFCE
+1124 
-1131 NAASVTLSAVDP
+1131 
-1143 GGVWSGTG
+1143 
-1151 ITNTSTGTFD
+1151 
-1161 PSTAGAG
+1161 
-1168 THQIIYT
+1168 
-1175 ISGSCGDA
+1175 
-1183 DTISIV
+1183 
-1189 VDAQDDASFSYSP
+1189 
-1202 TTFCTTDPNP
+1202 
-1212 TPTITG
+1212 
-1218 TSGGTFTIDNS
+1218 
-1229 GVINSSTGEVNITGS
+1229 STGEVNITGS

-1294 NFTDLSTSSATGGI
+1294 NFIDLSTSSATGGI

>member
-33 FVENKGQYDGRNWQS
+33 FLENKGQYDGRNWQS

-934 GSGVGVFN
+934 GSG
-942 VTYTTN
+942 
-948 GACPDTSTVTINITS
+948 
-963 GADATITAAGPFCEN
+963 
-978 TASVTLSAVDP
+978 
-989 GGVWSGTGITNTST
+989 
-1003 GTFDPSTAGA
+1003 
-1013 GTHQIIY
+1013 
-1020 TISGSCGD
+1020 
-1028 ADTIS
+1028 
-1033 IVVDAQD
+1033 
-1040 DASFSYSPTTFCTT
+1040 
-1054 DPNPTPTITGTSGGT
+1054 
-1069 FTIDNSGV
+1069 
-1077 INATTGE
+1077 
-1084 VNITGSGIGA
+1084 IGA

-1229 GVINSSTGEVNITGS
+1229 GVINASTGEVNITGS

-1294 NFTDLSTSSATGGI
+1294 NFIDLSTSSATGGI